1 MNNRELKFRVWHNI
15 LNRFLSNEEWYLDL
29 NCKLHFIDM
38 EGVTD
43 DYLIECNE
51 KLYIIQQYT
60 GLKDKN
66 GKEIY
71 EGDII
76 KINISLDPL
85 IEKNI
90 DAQVVWDARDLKW
103 ALAAN
108 EFGAFPRGIRYW
120 KLESEVVGNIFE
132 NKELLK

>member
-103 ALAAN
+103 AVAAN